1 VEKISFNAGYFIS
14 NVDTDLRLG
23 SGLSLTVNV
32 EDLLAFNLKR
42 ALGHCDMNREN
53 SRLDQKLCQW

>member
-42 ALGHCDMNREN
+42 ALGVVI
-53 SRLDQKLCQW
+53 